1 MTDEEFRIKYKK
13 YLHKDIAEFEKMIKN
28 IFKNSFDIVVRTI
41 KTKKGNICFVGIDG
55 LVEKSLLDRDVIKP
69 LINITK
75 KDDISNIIHISQLEV
90 IDISLNFINSVLD
103 GNQVIMCEN
112 DEKIYVVDLKNWA
125 QRAIERPDAEATIR
139 GPKESFVETLKVN
152 TSMLRRKIKN
162 SNFVIENLRMGKQS
176 KTLIAICYIDG
187 IVNKK
192 VLEELKIRLNKIDTD
207 AILETGSIEQ
217 YIEDR
222 PLLPIPTVGS
232 TQKPDVAAAKILEGR
247 IAIIC
252 DGTPFV
258 ATVPHLF
265 VENLQTAEDYYH
277 KPFIATFFRI
287 IRILALLI
295 GLLLPGF
302 YIAVTTFHQEMIPT
316 VFLQSIANATA
327 NVPFNKAFEA
337 LLLLIIFEILKESG
351 TRLPKNI
358 GSAVSIFGAIVIG
371 QVAVYAGIAGAP
383 MVIVIALTALSSFI
397 VPSLTEFVSI
407 YRLIFLFAGSFLG
420 LVGVCPV
427 VMIVLAQLCSIESFG
442 VPYLTIM
449 DSNKKIKDFIIRY
462 PLKSMKNRPN
472 KIAEENV
479 KRQGG

>member
-103 GNQVIMCEN
+103 GNEVIMCEN
-112 DEKIYVVDLKNWA
+112 DEKIYVVDLKSWV

-277 KPFIATFFRI
+277 KPFISTFFRI

-420 LVGVCPV
+420 LVGICPV

>member
-103 GNQVIMCEN
+103 GNEVIMCEN
-112 DEKIYVVDLKNWA
+112 DEKIYVVDLKSWA

-420 LVGVCPV
+420 LVGICPV